1 MNEIELLSLVKQIA
15 GEKKKAM
22 PYIYSN
28 RKLGNEKESIPN
40 YYPGYAQTVREYNR
54 IRVHAEPGYF
64 PTDLFQ
70 KASPNQEPKELQ
82 YQIDTYEQVTLDVFI
97 DFVNTVGRIFH
108 DSNWSIKYEPDDD
121 VFIKMGES
129 FQKYV
134 EDGIG
139 EWGSV
144 ENFVKHLLPA
154 LKLRDAEGVI
164 AVRPE
169 EMPTI
174 EIEGEQV
181 YDDSKLIEPK
191 PYYFSCDKIVSYE
204 YDDYYLL
211 ESERKSFVNTGTK
224 NQKVGLVYEY
234 YTKEGVYFIEQTGK
248 VEAMTFTI
256 VPFYIHNRNEL
267 FVYKLKGVPVYKG
280 GLFFWQSP
288 FLYAVSLL
296 NSALIDESNLR
307 VSKNMCVYPYRI
319 QLGNICDFSYSDGN
333 GQIQVCNNG
342 QLWDSS
348 LQNFH
353 DCPSCKGIGA
363 KSRISPMGVMLL
375 KPKTTSDDGDST
387 FTGDP
392 LKYVSPS
399 TETVAFLRTE
409 ADSATRKARKI
420 LHLTDTSAE
429 INRKVSDPT
438 ATGAVMDY
446 RSMAAFIK
454 PISDQ
459 IFELYEEILYAIGVQ
474 RYGDKFKRPQL
485 SYPVTFDFETQSD
498 FVNQLKDMMASGAP
512 PFIIQA
518 ITMKFIKSLFYNERT
533 SSLAFDL
540 LVQTDRLLS
549 MNQDDIAYGLSKG
562 IIAPYEVILHDS
574 GIFLVNQL
582 YLDNERFF
590 EQDFKVQQEQLIA
603 LAKEKAAEVKPL
615 PPEQALIDNILGG

>member
-1 MNEIELLSLVKQIA
+1 MNEIELLALVKQIA

-22 PYIYSN
+22 PYLYS
-28 RKLGNEKESIPN
+28 RKLGNDKETIPN
-40 YYPGYAQTVREYNR
+40 YYPGYRESVKEYNR

-64 PTDLFQ
+64 PTELFE
-70 KASPNQEPKELQ
+70 KASPNQEARELEYTKEV
-82 YQIDTYEQVTLDVFI
+82 YEQVTLDVFI

-121 VFIKMGES
+121 VFIKLNAS

-134 EDGIG
+134 EEGIG
-139 EWGSV
+139 EWGSI
-144 ENFVKHLLPA
+144 ENFVKYLLPT

-169 EMPTI
+169 EIPTV
-174 EIEGEQV
+174 EVEGEIV
-181 YDDSKLIEPK
+181 YDNSKLLEPK
-191 PYYFSCDKIVSYE
+191 PYYFSCDKIVH
-204 YDDYYLL
+204 YDYDEYYLL
-211 ESERKSFVNTGTK
+211 ESERKSYVNTGTK
-224 NQKVGLVYEY
+224 SEKVGLVYEY
-234 YTKEGVYFIEQTGK
+234 YTKEGVYFIEQSGK
-248 VEAMTFTI
+248 ATDMNFVI
-256 VPFYIHNRNEL
+256 IPFYIHNRNQL

-280 GLFFWQSP
+280 SLFFWQSP

-296 NSALIDESNLR
+296 NSALIDESSLR
-307 VSKNMCVYPYRI
+307 ISKNMCVYPYRI
-319 QLGNICDFSYSDGN
+319 QLGDICDFSYADGN

-342 QLWDSS
+342 QIFNSVS
-348 LQNFH
+348 QSYS
-353 DCPSCKGIGA
+353 DCPACKGIGA
-363 KSRISPMGVMLL
+363 KSRISKMGVMLI
-375 KPKTTSDDGDST
+375 KPKTATEDGDSS

-392 LKYVSPS
+392 LKYVSPQVD
-399 TETVAFLRTE
+399 TVQFLRTE
-409 ADSATRKARKI
+409 ADTATRKARKI
-420 LHLTDTSAE
+420 LHLTDTSSE

-446 RSMAAFIK
+446 RSMSAFIK

-459 IFELYEEILYAIGVQ
+459 IFALYEEILYAIGVQ
-474 RYGDKFKRPQL
+474 RYGDRFKRPQI

-498 FVNQLKDMMASGAP
+498 FVNQLKDMMAAGAP

-549 MNQDDIAYGLSKG
+549 MNQTDIAYGLSKG

-574 GIFLVNQL
+574 GITFVNEL
-582 YLDNERFF
+582 YLQNEKFF
-590 EQDFKVQQEQLIA
+590 EQDFTTQQEQLITFAKDKA
-603 LAKEKAAEVKPL
+603 LEIAPAQSQQE
-615 PPEQALIDNILGG
+615 LITKLIGG

>member
-1 MNEIELLSLVKQIA
+1 MNEIELLALVKQIA

-22 PYIYSN
+22 PYLYS
-28 RKLGNEKESIPN
+28 RKLGNDKETIPN
-40 YYPGYAQTVREYNR
+40 YYPGYRESVKEYNR

-64 PTDLFQ
+64 PTELFE
-70 KASPNQEPKELQ
+70 KASPNQEARELEYTKEV
-82 YQIDTYEQVTLDVFI
+82 YEQVTLDVFI

-121 VFIKMGES
+121 VFIKLNAS

-134 EDGIG
+134 EEGIG
-139 EWGSV
+139 EWGSI
-144 ENFVKHLLPA
+144 ENFVKYLLPT

-169 EMPTI
+169 EIPTV
-174 EIEGEQV
+174 EVEGEIV
-181 YDDSKLIEPK
+181 YDNSKLLEPK
-191 PYYFSCDKIVSYE
+191 PYYFSCDKIVH
-204 YDDYYLL
+204 YDYDEYYLL
-211 ESERKSFVNTGTK
+211 ESERKSYVNTGTK
-224 NQKVGLVYEY
+224 SEKVGLVYEY
-234 YTKEGVYFIEQTGK
+234 YTKEGVYFIEQSGK
-248 VEAMTFTI
+248 ATDMNFVI
-256 VPFYIHNRNEL
+256 IPFYIHNRNQL

-280 GLFFWQSP
+280 SLFFWQSP

-296 NSALIDESNLR
+296 NSALIDESSLR
-307 VSKNMCVYPYRI
+307 ISKNMCVYPYRI
-319 QLGNICDFSYSDGN
+319 QLGDICDFSYADGN

-342 QLWDSS
+342 QIFNSVS
-348 LQNFH
+348 QSYS
-353 DCPSCKGIGA
+353 DCPACKGIGA
-363 KSRISPMGVMLL
+363 KSRISKMGVMLI
-375 KPKTTSDDGDST
+375 KPKTATEDGDSS

-392 LKYVSPS
+392 LKYVSPQVD
-399 TETVAFLRTE
+399 TVQFLRTE
-409 ADSATRKARKI
+409 ADTATRKARKI
-420 LHLTDTSAE
+420 LHLTDTSSE

-446 RSMAAFIK
+446 RSMSAFIK

-459 IFELYEEILYAIGVQ
+459 IFALYEEILYAIGVQ
-474 RYGDKFKRPQL
+474 RYGDRFKRPQI

-498 FVNQLKDMMASGAP
+498 FVNQLKDMMAAGAP

-549 MNQDDIAYGLSKG
+549 MNQTDIAYGLSKG

-574 GIFLVNQL
+574 GITFVNEL
-582 YLDNERFF
+582 YLQNERFF
-590 EQDFKVQQEQLIA
+590 EQDFTKQQEQLITFAKNKA
-603 LAKEKAAEVKPL
+603 LEIA
-615 PPEQALIDNILGG
+615 PPVNQPDLVTRILGN